1 MSEAAQSALPELR
14 KYVRPYA
21 WTLVMALLLVGVVGV
36 LEAVS
41 PFLIGMVFDTILEQ
55 AETPPLVTPF
65 FDIPLSIPPQY
76 GIWLLVALVV
86 ATIVKAIAEYGSIAC
101 TAYLGQSVV
110 RDLRTNVYS
119 SIVSQPIGFFSR
131 YPTGELISRVS
142 ADVEKVQSA
151 VSETLAEF
159 LKQGAILLFLLVA
172 IFLIDWRLAISS
184 LILVPLVLYPAV
196 WFGRRLRRLSHST
209 QEEMAGMANILFETF
224 SGNRIVKIFTMEAAE
239 LAKFRAA
246 ANRVFRLSIRQRLT
260 WALSS
265 PLMEILGIFV
275 VVGLLLYARNEIQA
289 GRMSV
294 GLFLAFIIAVIKL
307 YDPIRRMSGINNSFQ
322 QAIGASE
329 KLFKILHSDVE
340 PDPGR
345 RELDEFRHAIE
356 FRGVKFEYSPGET
369 ILDGISFKL
378 LPGEVLALVGPS
390 GVGKTTLVNLLPR
403 FYDVSDGSVEID
415 GNDVRDFKLR
425 SLRDK
430 IAMVTQ
436 DVILF
441 NDTIRTNI
449 AYGNPNASDEDMR
462 SAARAALVDDF
473 VSGLPE
479 GYETVIG
486 ERGLRLSGGERQRIS
501 IARAL
506 LKDAPILILDEAT
519 SSLDTESESL
529 VQRALGNL
537 MEGRTTIVI
546 AHRLSTVRRADRI
559 LALSD
564 GRVIEQGT
572 HDELILGRGLYW
584 KLYQLQFE
592 DVPS

>member
-1 MSEAAQSALPELR
+1 M
-14 KYVRPYA
+14 KPYA
-21 WTLVMALLLVGVVGV
+21 WTLVIALLLVAVVGV
-36 LEAVS
+36 LEAVT
-41 PFLIGMVFDTILEQ
+41 PFLIGMVFDTVLEQ
-55 AETPPLVTPF
+55 SETPPLATPF
-65 FDIPLSIPPQY
+65 FDIALDIPSEY
-76 GIWLLVALVV
+76 GIWLLAALVV
-86 ATIVKAIAEYGSIAC
+86 ATILKAIAEYGAVAA

-110 RDLRTNVYS
+110 RDLRTNVYR
-119 SIVSQPIGFFSR
+119 SIVSQPIGFFAR

-159 LKQGAILLFLLVA
+159 LKQAAILLFLLVA
-172 IFLIDWRLAISS
+172 IFLIDWKLAISS
-184 LILVPLVLYPAV
+184 LVLVPLVFYPAV

-239 LAKFRAA
+239 LAKFRRA
-246 ANRVFRLSIRQRLT
+246 ANRVFRLTIRQRLT

-294 GLFLAFIIAVIKL
+294 GLFVAFIVAVIKL

-322 QAIGASE
+322 QAIGASK
-329 KLFKILHSDVE
+329 KLFEILRFDVE
-340 PDPGR
+340 PDRGHAT
-345 RELDEFRHAIE
+345 LDQFRHAIE
-356 FRGVKFEYSPGET
+356 FRDVRFGYAPGEST
-369 ILDGISFKL
+369 LKGISFTL
-378 LPGEVLALVGPS
+378 LRGEVLALVGPS

-403 FYDVSDGSVEID
+403 FYDVSSGSVEID
-415 GNDVRDFKLR
+415 GADVRGFKLR

-449 AYGNPNASDEDMR
+449 AYGNSKASEEAVL

-473 VSGLPE
+473 VSHLPE
-479 GYETVIG
+479 GYGTVIG
-486 ERGLRLSGGERQRIS
+486 ERGLRLSGGERQRLS

-519 SSLDTESESL
+519 SSLDTESEAL

-546 AHRLSTVRRADRI
+546 AHRLSTVRHADRI

-564 GRVIEQGT
+564 GRVVEQGT
-572 HDELILGRGLYW
+572 HEELILRQGLYW
-584 KLYQLQFE
+584 KLHQLQFE